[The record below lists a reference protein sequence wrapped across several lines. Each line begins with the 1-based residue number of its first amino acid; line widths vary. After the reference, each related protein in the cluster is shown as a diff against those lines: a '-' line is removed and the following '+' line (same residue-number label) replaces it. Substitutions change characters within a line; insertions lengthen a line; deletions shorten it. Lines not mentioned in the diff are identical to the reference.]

1 MRKEKAAL
9 YVTFRTKVGPS
20 QGRFQVGRDIA
31 KALGLG
37 KRDYVDLVIR
47 DADTGKLIYAG
58 KAQFISNHEVY
69 GGELEKRLKPGQR
82 IFVEAS
88 SP

>member
-1 MRKEKAAL
+1 MSKEKTVL

-20 QGRFQVGRDIA
+20 QGRFQVGKDTA
-31 KALGLG
+31 KVLGLG

-47 DADTGKLIYAG
+47 DANTGKRIYAG
-58 KAQFISNHEVY
+58 KKQFKSDHEVY
-69 GGELEKRLKPGQR
+69 GGELAKRLKPDQA
-82 IFVEAS
+82 IIVEAS